1 MSVAKTYFQVVETK
15 FQKKTEAIRKAAR
28 ELIKTKVRLGLGPNR
43 PLRGAVPSP
52 LAASTWARSTTLPR
66 TSDRFP
72 GSAPAHDLM
81 HAHKW
86 RRGAEETEATV
97 REIRRKATHIAPAY
111 NKGAL
116 QYLPGGKDPD
126 QS

>member
-1 MSVAKTYFQVVETK
+1 MSVAKTYFQAMEAR
-15 FQKKTEAIRKAAR
+15 FQKKREAIRKAAR
-28 ELIKTKVRLGLGPNR
+28 EMIKTKVRLGLGPNK

-66 TSDRFP
+66 TSDRIP

-86 RRGAEETEATV
+86 RRGAVETEATV
-97 REIRRKATHIAPAY
+97 RDIRLRDT
-111 NKGAL
+111 
-116 QYLPGGKDPD
+116 
-126 QS
+126 